1 MSSKDKKSHSKTK
14 SSGSEKAPVKT
25 QGKDQKKQAQI
36 AKKKSLTCLQKIK
49 SVSLATTLVQ

>member
-1 MSSKDKKSHSKTK
+1 MIINGNGNFWK
-14 SSGSEKAPVKT
+14 
-25 QGKDQKKQAQI
+25 AQI